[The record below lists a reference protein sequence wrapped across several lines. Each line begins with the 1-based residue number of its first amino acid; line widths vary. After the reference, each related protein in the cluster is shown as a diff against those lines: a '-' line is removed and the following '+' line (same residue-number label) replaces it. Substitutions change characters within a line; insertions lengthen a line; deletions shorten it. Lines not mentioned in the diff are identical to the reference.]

1 VIGPQYEAGAIHRWL
16 FGDDYRHLW
25 TAPVSLEVLDLE
37 STAGGLT
44 PVRRVGGQQTRSLAL
59 VGGDGRDW
67 TFRSADKDP
76 SSILPPDLQET
87 IAERIVRDQVA
98 AANPA
103 GALVADRLMA
113 AAGVLHSPQ
122 RLVVMP
128 DDPALGEFR
137 EVFAGLPGTFE
148 EYVGARPEAYGAAE
162 VIDDAELHA
171 RVRRGPEV
179 RADARAFLRARLLDV
194 FIGDW
199 DRHRGQWRWAR
210 VPGKPGW
217 QPVPED
223 RDQAF
228 SRFEG
233 LVPSL
238 AREAQPRFVRFGPEY
253 PGIVGATFNGWEQ
266 DRHLLAEL
274 DWPGWEET
282 ARELQSRLTDAVIAE
297 AVARM
302 PPQYQRLEGERLALA
317 LRSRR
322 DGMLDMARRYYL
334 HLARRVD
341 VRATDAAERIEVERR
356 ADGSV
361 RVEVSAGEPAD
372 APPYLSRDL
381 DPADTEELR
390 IHALG
395 GDDRVV
401 VRGRP
406 NRILVRVIGGE
417 GNDSLDDAAGG
428 GTRFSEAQ
436 GRNRVVPGP
445 GTHVDPRPYR
455 PPPPNPRAP
464 WIPPRDWGRRTLR
477 TPWLGFG
484 PDEGVF
490 LGVAV
495 TTDAYGFR
503 RDPYA
508 SRQTLRAGYAVEAN
522 AFAADY
528 AGEFRAENSGR
539 RLTVE
544 ARASGIETLRFYGF
558 GNETVPQ
565 GSGGFHRVDQRQL
578 ALTPGLSFPLVAG
591 LRLGLGATFEL
602 SHTAENDDRFIAG
615 LEPRPYGSD
624 VFGQAGVVG
633 SLRFDSLDRRR
644 AASRGVLLEARGT
657 WYPELL
663 DVESPFG
670 EVHGT
675 AAAFLSAGGAL
686 SPTLALRA
694 GGRRVFGRYPFH
706 EAAFLGGS
714 LSTEEGTSVR
724 GLPRNRF
731 AGDASLFANAELRL
745 RLGRLF
751 LLFPADFGV
760 FGLADIGRVYLEGE
774 VSKRWHHAWGGGV
787 WIAFIDPAYTVSA
800 AVARSEETTSVYVR
814 TGFGF

>member
-1 VIGPQYEAGAIHRWL
+1 VIGPEYEAGAIHRWL
-16 FGDDYRHLW
+16 FGADYRHLW
-25 TAPVSLEVLDLE
+25 TAPVSLEVLDLRT
-37 STAGGLT
+37 TAGGLT

-59 VGGDGRDW
+59 RGGDGKDW

-87 IAERIVRDQVA
+87 IAERIVRDQIA

-103 GALVADRLMA
+103 GALVADRLME

-122 RLVVMP
+122 RMVVMP

-137 EVFAGLPGTFE
+137 GAFAGLPGTFE
-148 EYVGARPEAYGAAE
+148 EYVGARPEAYGAIE
-162 VIDDAELHA
+162 VLDDAEFHA
-171 RVRRGPEV
+171 RVRRSPEV

-194 FIGDW
+194 YIGDW

-210 VPGKPGW
+210 VEVEIGW
-217 QPVPED
+217 QPIPED

-233 LVPSL
+233 LVLGL
-238 AREAQPRFVRFGPEY
+238 ARAAQPRFVRFGPEY

-266 DRHLLAEL
+266 DRQLLAEL
-274 DWPGWEET
+274 DWPAWEET
-282 ARELQSRLTDAVIAE
+282 ARDLQGRLTDRVIGE

-302 PPQYQRLEGERLALA
+302 PPEYQRLEGERLASA

-322 DGMLDMARRYYL
+322 DGLVEMARRYYL

-341 VRATDAAERIEVERR
+341 IRATDAAEHFDVERL
-356 ADGSV
+356 ADGGL
-361 RVEVSAGEPAD
+361 RVAVSADEPAG

-381 DPADTEELR
+381 DPEETDEVR
-390 IHALG
+390 IYALG

-401 VRGRP
+401 VRGGP
-406 NRILVRVIGGE
+406 NRILVRVVGGE
-417 GNDSLDDAAGG
+417 GNDTLDDAEGG
-428 GTRFSEAQ
+428 GSRFSVAQ
-436 GRNRVVPGP
+436 GRTRVVPGP
-445 GTHVDPRPYR
+445 GTHVDRRPYH

-490 LGVAV
+490 LGMAL

-508 SRQTLRAGYAVEAN
+508 SRQTVRAGYAVEAN
-522 AFAADY
+522 TFAADY

-539 RLTVE
+539 RLTLR
-544 ARASGIETLRFYGF
+544 AHASGIETLRFYGF

-565 GSGGFHRVDQRQL
+565 GSGSFHRVDQQQF
-578 ALTPGLSFPLVAG
+578 ALTPGISFPLVGG
-591 LRLGLGATFEL
+591 LRFGLGATFKL
-602 SHTAENDDRFIAG
+602 SHTDEDGDRFIAG
-615 LEPRPYGSD
+615 LEPRPYGSG

-633 SLRFDSLDRRR
+633 SLRLDTRDRHR
-644 AASRGVLLEARGT
+644 AASRGVLLEARGA
-657 WYPELL
+657 WYPEVL

-675 AAAFLSAGGAL
+675 AAAYLSAGGAL

-694 GGRRVFGRYPFH
+694 GGRRVFGTYPFH

-714 LSTEEGTSVR
+714 LSTDEGTTVR
-724 GLPRNRF
+724 GLPLNRF

-760 FGLADIGRVYLEGE
+760 FGLADVGRVYLGGE
-774 VSKRWHHAWGGGV
+774 VSSRWHHAWGGGV